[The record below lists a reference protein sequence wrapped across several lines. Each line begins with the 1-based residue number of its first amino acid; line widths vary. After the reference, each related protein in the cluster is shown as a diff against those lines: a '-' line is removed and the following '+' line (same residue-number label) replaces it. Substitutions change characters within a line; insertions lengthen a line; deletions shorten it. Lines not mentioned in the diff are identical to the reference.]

1 MAGELPE
8 RARPIK
14 KWARCRRAHANTASN
29 NDPTRRGFCQQTFIS
44 LRPLAPVRQ
53 LGA

>member
-8 RARPIK
+8 RAPPQEK
-14 KWARCRRAHANTASN
+14 GARCRRAHANTASN

-44 LRPLAPVRQ
+44 LRPLSPVRQ